1 MDLITYP
8 WYRKTRSAPVFKT
21 GYCNQLF
28 IARSMNFCLW
38 YIYCPPI
45 LWNRPLVLRACLI
58 AGVNLCHCQYNA
70 PGNNYLLWPSDKCYV
85 HPSLLFCPGQ
95 PSFLGVRISP
105 IATKVVWRICVDH
118 IQLWAVAVC
127 KLPSQS
133 KLPIILTNIRQVLEN
148 IVPFLGLSKRV
159 FS

>member
-1 MDLITYP
+1 MRQCLRRAIAINCLLPVQWIFTCDTYTARQF
-8 WYRKTRSAPVFKT
+8 Y
-21 GYCNQLF
+21 G
-28 IARSMNFCLW
+28 IA
-38 YIYCPPI
+38 
-45 LWNRPLVLRACLI
+45 PLVLTACLT

-95 PSFLGVRISP
+95 PFFLGVRISP

-127 KLPSQS
+127 KLPSQN